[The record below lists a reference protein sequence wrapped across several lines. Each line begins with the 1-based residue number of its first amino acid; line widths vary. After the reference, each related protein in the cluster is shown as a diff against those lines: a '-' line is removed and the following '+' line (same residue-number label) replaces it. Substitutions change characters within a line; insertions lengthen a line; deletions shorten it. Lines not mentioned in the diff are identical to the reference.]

1 MRHFH
6 DPLWFQARS
15 MIRRE
20 LPDRWK
26 KELVHM
32 LYMRRKAETE
42 ILSNVLC
49 IPGEP
54 HPLAR
59 YLADK
64 IRERILA
71 LAWRPTSGVSTNDDA
86 DGALFDELWQ
96 S

>member
-1 MRHFH
+1 M
-6 DPLWFQARS
+6 L
-15 MIRRE
+15 RRE

-32 LYMRRKAETE
+32 LYTRRKAETE
-42 ILSNVLC
+42 ILSSVSC

-54 HPLAR
+54 HPLAK

-71 LAWRPTSGVSTNDDA
+71 LSWQHTSGVSTTNDVHE
-86 DGALFDELWQ
+86 ALFDDLLL
-96 S
+96 

>member
-1 MRHFH
+1 M
-6 DPLWFQARS
+6 L
-15 MIRRE
+15 RRE

-42 ILSNVLC
+42 ILSSLPC
-49 IPGEP
+49 IPGES
-54 HPLAR
+54 HPLAK

-71 LAWRPTSGVSTNDDA
+71 LSWQNTSEVSTADDVG
-86 DGALFDELWQ
+86 GALFDEF
-96 S
+96 

>member
-1 MRHFH
+1 M
-6 DPLWFQARS
+6 L
-15 MIRRE
+15 RRE

-26 KELVHM
+26 KELVYM
-32 LYMRRKAETE
+32 LYTRRKAETE
-42 ILSNVLC
+42 ILFSVSC

-64 IRERILA
+64 IQERILA
-71 LAWRPTSGVSTNDDA
+71 LAWQPTSARVSTNDDV
-86 DGALFDELWQ
+86 DEALYDELWL

>member
-1 MRHFH
+1 M
-6 DPLWFQARS
+6 L
-15 MIRRE
+15 RRE

-42 ILSNVLC
+42 ILSSVPC

-54 HPLAR
+54 HPLAK

-64 IRERILA
+64 IRECILA
-71 LAWRPTSGVSTNDDA
+71 LSWQNTSGVSTADDVG
-86 DGALFDELWQ
+86 GALFDEL
-96 S
+96 

>member
-1 MRHFH
+1 M
-6 DPLWFQARS
+6 L
-15 MIRRE
+15 RRE

-32 LYMRRKAETE
+32 LYTRRKAETE
-42 ILSNVLC
+42 ILSSVSC

-64 IRERILA
+64 IQERIVA
-71 LAWRPTSGVSTNDDA
+71 LAWQPTSGVSTNDDF
-86 DGALFDELWQ
+86 DGDLFDEL
-96 S
+96 

>member
-1 MRHFH
+1 M
-6 DPLWFQARS
+6 L
-15 MIRRE
+15 RRE
-20 LPDRWK
+20 LPGRWK

-32 LYMRRKAETE
+32 LYTRRKAETE
-42 ILSNVLC
+42 ILSSVSC

-64 IRERILA
+64 IRESIMALA
-71 LAWRPTSGVSTNDDA
+71 LQPTSGVLTNDDV
-86 DGALFDELWQ
+86 DEALFDELWL